1 MKRVTCPECGHTHNV
16 ETSSGAE
23 LYAARFVALNI
34 SAAIAGATLPL
45 VAHEL
50 IGVDVSPAI
59 GAAAMVGIANLYA
72 VFDIRDSI
80 NALHHKKRQPVV
92 IAPRTASLF
101 TQAVQA
107 LVHRDTPARSGTGG
121 AARQVIVERQV
132 FGCITDADV
141 YRFIERSIRY
151 GVARR
156 HHLKH
161 ISRDDY
167 DTMVAWLVS
176 IGVIIGRTGNQAG
189 RIITPTAGRAMLVVY
204 QNI

>member
-16 ETSSGAE
+16 DTNSGVE
-23 LYAARFVALNI
+23 QYAARFVALNI

-50 IGVDVSPAI
+50 FGVDVSPAI
-59 GAAAMVGIANLYA
+59 GAATMVGLANLYA
-72 VFDIRDSI
+72 VFDVRDSI

-107 LVHRDTPARSGTGG
+107 MVHRDTPAAHSGE
-121 AARQVIVERQV
+121 ARHIIVERQV

-176 IGVIIGRTGNQAG
+176 IGIIIGRTGNQAG

-204 QNI
+204 KNI